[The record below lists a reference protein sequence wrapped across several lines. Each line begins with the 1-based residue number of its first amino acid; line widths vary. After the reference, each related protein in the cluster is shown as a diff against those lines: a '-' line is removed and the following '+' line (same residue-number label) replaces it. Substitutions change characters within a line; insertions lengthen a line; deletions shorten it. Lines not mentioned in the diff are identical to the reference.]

1 MNLINKAIGL
11 LLASSCFF
19 ACGEKDDNTE
29 SGEQDQDSVNVV
41 AEQCLHS
48 GELKQDLYAIVSNIP
63 DGGGFIYKPGIVD
76 TTRMRQY
83 VGAWMPYVCNG
94 FPDSLKQEGLELLV
108 TISDKTV
115 GETSL
120 SVSTIDLVE
129 VALLKD
135 QLDKD
140 PRNGDGVS
148 TADINISQ
156 VKGPF
161 YTGYVINS
169 TSEWEA
175 VSQQTGATM
184 GGLVDFESQTLL
196 GYKIMV
202 GGCWPGGHF
211 EFRRFIQDAEH
222 QFRLHIGVR
231 SYGLCQV
238 GYARWHWV
246 TVDKLTP
253 EDEVEFSYKEEVI
266 AN

>member
-1 MNLINKAIGL
+1 VNALNKVIGL
-11 LLASSCFF
+11 LIGASFFF
-19 ACGEKDDNTE
+19 ACSEKDDNTE
-29 SGEQDQDSVNVV
+29 NGEQDQDSVNVV

-48 GELKQDLYAIVSNIP
+48 GELKRDLYAIVSIVP
-63 DGGGFIYKPGIVD
+63 DGGFSYKPGIVD

-83 VGAWMPYVCNG
+83 LGAWMPYVCNG

-115 GETSL
+115 DDTNL

-135 QLDKD
+135 KLDKD
-140 PRNGDGVS
+140 PRNSDGVS
-148 TADINISQ
+148 TADINISPI
-156 VKGPF
+156 KGSF

-184 GGLVDFESQTLL
+184 GAPVDFDSQTLL

-211 EFRRFIQDAEH
+211 ALRQFVKEADH
-222 QFRLHIGVR
+222 QFRLHIAVR

>member
-1 MNLINKAIGL
+1 
-11 LLASSCFF
+11 
-19 ACGEKDDNTE
+19 
-29 SGEQDQDSVNVV
+29 
-41 AEQCLHS
+41 
-48 GELKQDLYAIVSNIP
+48 
-63 DGGGFIYKPGIVD
+63 
-76 TTRMRQY
+76 MRQY
-83 VGAWMPYVCNG
+83 AGAWMPYVCNG
-94 FPDSLKQEGLELLV
+94 FPDSLKQEGMQLLV

-129 VALLKD
+129 VTLLKD

-184 GGLVDFESQTLL
+184 GAPVDFESQTLL

-202 GGCWPGGHF
+202 GGCWPGGHV

-222 QFRLHIGVR
+222 QFRLDINVKN
-231 SYGLCQV
+231 YGLCQV

-253 EDEVEFSYKEEVI
+253 EDEVEFSYKQVVI
-266 AN
+266 SN